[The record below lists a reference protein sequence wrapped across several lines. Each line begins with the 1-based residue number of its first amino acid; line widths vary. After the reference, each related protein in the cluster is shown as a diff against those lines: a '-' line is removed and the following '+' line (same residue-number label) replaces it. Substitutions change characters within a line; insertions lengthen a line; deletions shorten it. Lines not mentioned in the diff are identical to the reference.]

1 MASNPEEGFA
11 ADDPIVISPDGHGP
25 DTEVL
30 GGDEITHANEEWP
43 VAEFY
48 RIEPDEDHGSASH
61 ESRHTIIAT
70 QSAPATAGLR
80 RSPPPLGSGLL
91 LVAAGAIG
99 AILLAAIALNLLR
112 DGDEDATAAA
122 PVTTSSSSSPVTSPS
137 TSTSALGGANALM
150 DLEGMSL
157 RQARLLLERAGLR
170 MRVRRLESDRPRGEV
185 LNQSPAAN
193 ADVQKNRLI
202 VLVVSSGASAPIA
215 PESASVPEVLGLAG
229 SDAVAALRNAD
240 FDVRI
245 RLVASSET
253 AGTVVRQSPAG
264 ETQAS
269 RGSEIVLDIAKSRPV
284 PQRFELPDVAGLT
297 ASAARRAL
305 RDAGFT
311 VTVISVQS
319 DEPVGTVVT
328 QSPHAGAQLRKSAA
342 VTLRVSSGP
351 AEVGVP
357 DVTGLDEESARF
369 ELESAGF
376 GVRVIDEPTTDAEK
390 DGVVVGQ
397 SPPGGAAWDE
407 GGVVTIT
414 VGQLD

>member
-1 MASNPEEGFA
+1 MASDPEEGFA
-11 ADDPIVISPDGHGP
+11 ADDTIVISPDGQGP

-30 GGDEITHANEEWP
+30 GGDEITQADEEWP
-43 VAEFY
+43 VADFY
-48 RIEPDEDHGSASH
+48 RIEQDEAHGSASH

-137 TSTSALGGANALM
+137 TSTSALGGADALM
-150 DLEGMSL
+150 DLEGNVAPAGSTT
-157 RQARLLLERAGLR
+157 AREGRTAHAR
-170 MRVRRLESDRPRGEV
+170 PSPRVRPSARRGP
-185 LNQSPAAN
+185 QP
-193 ADVQKNRLI
+193 
-202 VLVVSSGASAPIA
+202 VSSGECRCPEEPPHCPCGLERRFGTVA

-245 RLVASSET
+245 RLVASSGT

-264 ETQAS
+264 NTQVS
-269 RGSEIVLDIAKSRPV
+269 RGSEIVLDIAKSRPA

-319 DEPVGTVVT
+319 DEPVGTVAT
-328 QSPHAGAQLRKSAA
+328 QSPHAGAQLRKGAA

-397 SPPGGAAWDE
+397 SPPGWLRGTKAEW
-407 GGVVTIT
+407 
-414 VGQLD
+414 